1 MKFSFFRFV
10 QWTGIA
16 IVLVALVGLNFN
28 FESKAGKTVNAP
40 VENSLS
46 QSMRGSWFLD
56 DGSGTNATDA
66 SGNAN
71 TLAMTGSPSWVAGQV
86 GPYALDFSG
95 SGQYLSVADPASG
108 VLDFGDGADFTIS
121 GWFNRD
127 TFAADHTIVAKKND
141 QTTNAGYVVW
151 IDNNGSTDYLSAEIS
166 DGTDT
171 YSAIGTTDLSSTGWH
186 QFSIVWDDSNGLY
199 IYLDGKLDGSTT
211 SSTASINSL
220 ANALAFR
227 IGAESDAGV
236 PFDGKIDNI
245 TLYGRALST
254 NEVSTLYQTAV
265 PIQPVDTGL
274 VGHWTFDGNDVDWG
288 NASTEIK
295 DISGNGN
302 HGNAVGLTTVSAV
315 RGKLGQG
322 LQFNGTG
329 DYVSIGDPATLQL
342 TNMGTVAVWVKPNNV
357 DSGWHQIIN
366 HMNFITNRSGYALYY
381 DRTLDGNKYNLDIAN
396 GSTLNRVTS
405 TTSAQNNTWQHV
417 VGTWDGSNLRIYV
430 NGLQE
435 GLPVS
440 QTVNATSG
448 YDFLMGTFHNFNDY
462 FFGGTM
468 DDVRIYSRALSASE
482 ILNLY
487 NLGK

>member
-28 FESKAGKTVNAP
+28 FESKAGKIVNAP

-66 SGNAN
+66 SGNGN
-71 TLAMTGSPSWVAGQV
+71 TLAMTGSPSWVAGQI
-86 GPYALDFSG
+86 GPYSLDFSG

-108 VLDFGDGADFTIS
+108 VLDFGDGADFTVS

-151 IDNNGSTDYLSAEIS
+151 IDNNGGTDYLSAEIS

-171 YSAIGTTDLSSTGWH
+171 YSAIGTTNLSSTGWH
-186 QFSIVWDDSNGLY
+186 QFSIVWDDSTGLS

-211 SSTASINSL
+211 SSTTSINSL

-245 TLYGRALST
+245 TLYGRALSA

-302 HGNAVGLTTVSAV
+302 HGDAVGLTTTSAV
-315 RGKLGQG
+315 RGKLGQA
-322 LQFNGTG
+322 LSFNGTG
-329 DYVSIGDPATLQL
+329 DYVGFSSSIIGTGTYTLCLWVNMDP
-342 TNMGTVAVWVKPNNV
+342 TVAYEGLISNYPFYFYFASSTTTEGSLALSDDGTMTSAWSGSVTTNAWHHVCFLRKSGGTATFYV
-357 DSGWHQIIN
+357 DS
-366 HMNFITNRSGYALYY
+366 TLSGTPDQSAGSPSVPVNW
-381 DRTLDGNKYNLDIAN
+381 TTIGQDGAGGN
-396 GSTLNRVTS
+396 
-405 TTSAQNNTWQHV
+405 W
-417 VGTWDGSNLRIYV
+417 WFDGK
-430 NGLQE
+430 
-435 GLPVS
+435 
-440 QTVNATSG
+440 
-448 YDFLMGTFHNFNDY
+448 
-462 FFGGTM
+462 M
-468 DDVRIYSRALSASE
+468 DDVRIYNRELSEAE
-482 ILNLY
+482 IANLY
-487 NLGK
+487 NMGK

>member
-1 MKFSFFRFV
+1 MRFSFLRFV

-28 FESKAGKTVNAP
+28 FESKASKTVNAP

-56 DGSGTNATDA
+56 DGSGTNVTDA
-66 SGNAN
+66 SGNGN
-71 TLAMTGSPSWVAGQV
+71 TLAMTGSPSWVAGQI
-86 GPYALDFSG
+86 GPYSLDFSG

-127 TFAADHTIVAKKND
+127 TAAADHTIVAKKND

-186 QFSIVWDDSNGLY
+186 HFSIVWDDSNGLS

-211 SSTASINSL
+211 SSTSSINSL
-220 ANALAFR
+220 ANALAFT

-288 NASTEIK
+288 NTSTEIK
-295 DISGNGN
+295 DVSGKGN
-302 HGNAVGLTTVSAV
+302 DGDASGLTTASAV
-315 RGKLGQG
+315 RGKLGQALSFDG
-322 LQFNGTG
+322 SS
-329 DYVSIGDPATLQL
+329 DYVASDVPVSGNITLAAWIYPTSGSGEYSGIITRPNQYTYGNYKVMFRSGGQYIQFL
-342 TNMGTVAVWVKPNNV
+342 FDGGSSHVTHAISLNQWTHVAVSFD
-357 DSGWHQIIN
+357 DSANTVSMYLNGSIDTADTETAS
-366 HMNFITNRSGYALYY
+366 MST
-381 DRTLDGNKYNLDIAN
+381 AN
-396 GSTLNRVTS
+396 GYYGTLIG
-405 TTSAQNNTWQHV
+405 AGNTV
-417 VGTWDGSNLRIYV
+417 YSDVYF
-430 NGLQE
+430 E
-435 GLPVS
+435 GKI
-440 QTVNATSG
+440 
-448 YDFLMGTFHNFNDY
+448 
-462 FFGGTM
+462 
-468 DDVRIYSRALSASE
+468 DDVRIYNRALSATE
-482 ILNLY
+482 VANLY
-487 NLGK
+487 NVGR